1 MEKLWGKKFPK
12 ETDPQNAEWFSQI
25 FQFDNTLKTKG
36 SLMGHLLQLEL

>member
-1 MEKLWGKKFPK
+1 MLNDLAK
-12 ETDPQNAEWFSQI
+12 I